1 MNEEQA
7 KAVAE
12 AIGGDPWQ
20 SGGDIWLVLCR
31 RADGKL
37 AVVSDEAVCLYEDD
51 HAFETAQAT
60 DSITLH

>member
-7 KAVAE
+7 KAVAQ
-12 AIGGDPWQ
+12 AIGGEPWQ

-37 AVVSDEAVCLYEDD
+37 TAVSDEAVCLYDNDE
-51 HAFETAQAT
+51 AFESGRAVDTMM
-60 DSITLH
+60 LH

>member
-7 KAVAE
+7 KAVAQ
-12 AIGGDPWQ
+12 AISGEPWQ

-37 AVVSDEAVCLYEDD
+37 IVVSDEAVCLYDD
-51 HAFETAQAT
+51 DEAFESGRVANTM
-60 DSITLH
+60 ILH